1 MRTSVICNQLHH
13 LYLMELRSATHPH
26 YYGNNKHVACWST
39 YDDLFKKK
47 NEKLAV
53 DRCLEATV
61 APWYTT
67 GQTVFKLRPSSNLL
81 RRFLWNLF
89 HT

>member
-1 MRTSVICNQLHH
+1 MKNLHVDAYQL
-13 LYLMELRSATHPH
+13 R
-26 YYGNNKHVACWST
+26 
-39 YDDLFKKK
+39 
-47 NEKLAV
+47 
-53 DRCLEATV
+53 TV

>member
-1 MRTSVICNQLHH
+1 
-13 LYLMELRSATHPH
+13 MELRSATHPH

-67 GQTVFKLRPSSNLL
+67 GQTIFNLRPSSNLL
-81 RRFLWNLF
+81 RRSCVESISYLIRRYMYSFVD
-89 HT
+89 